1 MRLGELHKLLIVSVV
16 LSLSPFFLQA
26 DAQTTA
32 TISPDG
38 TVQAELDDTTNTT
51 FKCVVKEAG
60 ILTWRVNRMAAQD
73 QRIRN
78 RGIITA
84 EVNTMDN
91 GDLEGSITI
100 PNSAVNNQTVLIC
113 VAKNVHPPEVS
124 SSEVVLHLLDTQE
137 STTDSTTSDSVLENS
152 KSITATLSSAA
163 ALTRLNSIII
173 FIITL
178 CVILL

>member
-1 MRLGELHKLLIVSVV
+1 MRLGELYKLLIVSVV

-38 TVQAELDDTTNTT
+38 TVQAELDGTTNTT

-60 ILTWRVNRMAAQD
+60 ILTWRVDRMAAQD

-84 EVNTMDN
+84 EVNTMVN

-124 SSEVVLHLLDTQE
+124 SREVILHLLDTQE
-137 STTDSTTSDSVLENS
+137 ASTINSTNSDSSLEDS
-152 KSITATLSSAA
+152 KSTTATLSSAGT
-163 ALTRLNSIII
+163 LTRLNSVIIL
-173 FIITL
+173 FIAL
-178 CVILL
+178 CVIL